1 MAEVVLEVKDL
12 KKYFPIPTGFFG
24 RIREWVKA
32 VDGVSLTIR
41 RGETLGLVG
50 ESGCG
55 KTTLGKCIVRLLEP
69 TDGQVIFQGTDILA
83 LQASAIRA
91 LRSEIQIVFQ
101 DPRSSLDPQMS
112 VKELVAEGLRAHS
125 AFREVEVDRK
135 VRAALQAVGLS
146 ERDVMRYP
154 HMFSG
159 GQQQRIALARML
171 VLSPKFVV
179 LDEPTSALDVS
190 IQATLLN
197 LLKRLQTEFSLT
209 YILISHDIRAIRA
222 LADRVAVMYLGKIVE
237 QGVTDRILSNPI
249 HPYTKAL
256 LSAVPIP
263 DPSRRRKRLLVPGE
277 IPSAVNPPP
286 ACRFH
291 PRCPFVFDRCRV
303 ETPRLMEIE
312 KGHYVACH
320 LYDKERFGTDTPN

>member
-1 MAEVVLEVKDL
+1 MSETILEVRDL
-12 KKYFPIPTGFFG
+12 KKYFPIPVGFFG
-24 RIREWVKA
+24 RVRKWVKA

-69 TDGQVIFQGTDILA
+69 TAGQVIFRGTDILTLGSRA
-83 LQASAIRA
+83 VQA
-91 LRSEIQIVFQ
+91 LRSEMQIVFQ

-112 VKELVAEGLRAHS
+112 VKELVAEGLRAHA
-125 AFREVEVDRK
+125 AFRQIEINRK
-135 VRAALQAVGLS
+135 VSGVLQAVGLS
-146 ERDVMRYP
+146 GRDIMRYP

-159 GQQQRIALARML
+159 GQQQRIAFARML
-171 VLSPKFVV
+171 VLNPLFVV

-209 YILISHDIRAIRA
+209 YILISHDVRAIRA

-237 QGVTDRILSNPI
+237 EGPTERVLTRPI

-256 LSAVPIP
+256 LAAVPVPDPNRSILDLPLLTGDVP
-263 DPSRRRKRLLVPGE
+263 DPSN
-277 IPSAVNPPP
+277 IPRGCA
-286 ACRFH
+286 FH
-291 PRCPFVFDRCRV
+291 PRCPMAQPNCRV
-303 ETPRLMEIE
+303 FVPQLEFANEAHR
-312 KGHYVACH
+312 VACPPA
-320 LYDKERFGTDTPN
+320 LQQILPG